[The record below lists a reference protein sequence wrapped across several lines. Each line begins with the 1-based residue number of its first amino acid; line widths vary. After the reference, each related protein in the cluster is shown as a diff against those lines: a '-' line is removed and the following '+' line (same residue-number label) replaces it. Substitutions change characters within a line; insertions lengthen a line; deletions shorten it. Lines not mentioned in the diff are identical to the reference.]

1 VEVSIMSDVRRF
13 AYTLSLLLLGV
24 LLFASPAKAEPRGHE
39 KRGDRQENRSVAEVV
54 FSEIER
60 RVIRDYFE
68 SRASDAP
75 RAKGLPPGLAKRRQ
89 LPPGLAKRST
99 LPPGLAKREIP
110 ADLAA
115 RLGVP
120 ARGRERWVVGSD
132 VVLVESGTNLVLDV
146 LRDVVRGGH
155 R

>member
-24 LLFASPAKAEPRGHE
+24 LLFASLAKAEPRGHE

-68 SRASDAP
+68 
-75 RAKGLPPGLAKRRQ
+75 
-89 LPPGLAKRST
+89 PGLAKRST
-99 LPPGLAKREIP
+99 LPPGLSKREIP

-120 ARGRERWVVGSD
+120 ANGSERWVVGSD